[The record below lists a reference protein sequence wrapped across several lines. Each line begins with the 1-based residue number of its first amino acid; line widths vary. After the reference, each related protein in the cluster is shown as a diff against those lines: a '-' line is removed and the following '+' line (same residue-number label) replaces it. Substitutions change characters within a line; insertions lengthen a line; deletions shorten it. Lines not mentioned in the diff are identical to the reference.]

1 MDVFCVCFCGQP
13 PQPLPTVM
21 GMTVISRRA
30 LAAAAAAALKCC
42 AASSAQFLA
51 QLQYRKE

>member
-1 MDVFCVCFCGQP
+1 
-13 PQPLPTVM
+13 M

-30 LAAAAAAALKCC
+30 LAAAAAAAALKCY

-51 QLQYRKE
+51 QLQCRKEQAIED